1 MVADGSGNVY
11 VTGYTGAPDHYSY
24 VTIKY
29 NAAGQEEW
37 NVAYN
42 PPNGISFAAAVA
54 IDHSGNVYVTGTSG
68 TFGSGDHDY
77 VTIKYQQFRTTTM
90 GCAV

>member
-29 NAAGQEEW
+29 NSAGQEEW

-54 IDHSGNVYVTGTSG
+54 IDHSGNVYVPAQAGRS
-68 TFGSGDHDY
+68 DLAIMIMPLL
-77 VTIKYQQFRTTTM
+77 VQQFRTTTM